1 MDSSFDPDVADMTG
15 LQMDSVLQ
23 TPQTQRA
30 SDQQVVALD
39 ASRALKRPR
48 VEGESAVALKCDHL
62 TTEVEALRLQL
73 ANKTERHQIELK
85 LDQMRRQL
93 QYAIREEE
101 HTRQELRTATSEFS
115 TEKLQLNKK
124 IVELDSKLQ
133 FVEASL
139 SEWKDKALD
148 AESELRSV
156 TRQSKLK
163 IQLLT
168 DELEELK
175 EASIAARS
183 SDEHLLQSKVRLL
196 EAQLRDQQL
205 DVTQANS
212 RLENAQLTLESAQEV
227 RQLKER
233 ISELESQERR
243 LKTEM
248 VSLIEASKR
257 SSMNDE
263 KVNLLR
269 QKLQASEQLYA
280 QAQRDITSLRAG
292 ERALNDARNAFKSLA
307 RSFNVELD
315 LALLE
320 KDMMQSSK
328 VLVEQMQEVLE
339 GLRSAKGKS
348 DGEVSRLRVELE
360 ATKQAQA
367 ATNRQL
373 QAQVTTNQSLQQQLS
388 LATSALN
395 RMKSSNEDLVALLQS
410 YEKSPDGA
418 PSITAATESP
428 HLSALSEL
436 MVKMAPVVEE
446 ITKLTT
452 EMRSPNTATQVYEA
466 EIDRLKKEYA
476 GLENEHAKL
485 AKHLKSLEEDCAKM
499 EKRLGRGEFNPATTK
514 VVHLSLNPTSELLG
528 EKNATSE
535 CEQLRKENEQ
545 LRSALKASAVKT
557 TPGVAVTPASSTSTA
572 KLTTTTSYETVE
584 GQKLLNQRLKEV
596 FRDQTQ
602 QYREAVFQL
611 TGFKID
617 LKKSSGVEILR
628 LRSMYADHDDDE
640 LLVRMEPNGALE
652 LLETDFCGQIN
663 QRVFAYLTTCRS
675 FPAFLA
681 TLTLHLF
688 EKQTFQ
694 G

>member
-1 MDSSFDPDVADMTG
+1 MENDGKQEEEGFFLCSPIPRDPTQLLFVGDSSSGPSATRMDSSFDPDVADMTG
-15 LQMDSVLQ
+15 LQMDAVLQ
-23 TPQTQRA
+23 TPETQVAMAA
-30 SDQQVVALD
+30 SDRQVVALD
-39 ASRALKRPR
+39 SSRALKRPR
-48 VEGESAVALKCDHL
+48 VDGESAVALKCDHL
-62 TTEVEALRLQL
+62 STEVEALRLQL

-85 LDQMRRQL
+85 ERDQQVDQLRRQL

-101 HTRQELRTATSEFS
+101 HTRQELRNATSEFS

-148 AESELRSV
+148 AESELRTV
-156 TRQSKLK
+156 TRKSKLQ

-168 DELEELK
+168 DELNAEK
-175 EASIAARS
+175 AASSSARNT
-183 SDEHLLQSKVRLL
+183 DESLLQSKVRLL
-196 EAQLRDQQL
+196 EAQLRDQEL

-212 RLENAQLTLESAQEV
+212 RLENAQLTLENAQDV

-233 ISELESQERR
+233 ITELETQERR

-248 VSLIEASKR
+248 VSLIETSKR
-257 SSMNDE
+257 SSMSDE

-269 QKLQASEQLYA
+269 QKLNASEQLYA
-280 QAQRDITSLRAG
+280 QAQRDI
-292 ERALNDARNAFKSLA
+292 
-307 RSFNVELD
+307 
-315 LALLE
+315 
-320 KDMMQSSK
+320 
-328 VLVEQMQEVLE
+328 
-339 GLRSAKGKS
+339 
-348 DGEVSRLRVELE
+348 
-360 ATKQAQA
+360 
-367 ATNRQL
+367 
-373 QAQVTTNQSLQQQLS
+373 LS

-395 RMKSSNEDLVALLQS
+395 RMKSSNEELVALLQS
-410 YEKSPDGA
+410 YVKTPEGA
-418 PSITAATESP
+418 ASTAPAIESP
-428 HLSALSEL
+428 HLSTLSDLMTKVTPAL
-436 MVKMAPVVEE
+436 EE

-452 EMRSPNTATQVYEA
+452 EMRSPNTGAQVYET
-466 EIDRLKKEYA
+466 EINRLKKEYA
-476 GLENEHAKL
+476 ALQNEHAKL
-485 AKHLKSLEEDCAKM
+485 AKHLKSVEQDCAKM

-514 VVHLSLNPTSELLG
+514 VVHLSVNPTSELLDT
-528 EKNATSE
+528 KKVSSE

-545 LRSALKASAVKT
+545 LRSALKASEAKS
-557 TPGVAVTPASSTSTA
+557 TPAGAVTPSTSTSTSTA

-596 FRDQTQ
+596 FREQTQ

>member
-1 MDSSFDPDVADMTG
+1 MENDGKQEEEGFFLCSPIPRDPTQLLFVGDSSSGPSATRMDSSFDPDVADMTG
-15 LQMDSVLQ
+15 LQMDAVLQ
-23 TPQTQRA
+23 TPETQVAMAA
-30 SDQQVVALD
+30 SDRQVVALD
-39 ASRALKRPR
+39 SSRALKRPR
-48 VEGESAVALKCDHL
+48 VDGESAVALKCDHL
-62 TTEVEALRLQL
+62 STEVEALRLQL

-85 LDQMRRQL
+85 ERDQQVDQLRRQL

-101 HTRQELRTATSEFS
+101 HTRQELRNATSEFS

-148 AESELRSV
+148 AESELRTV
-156 TRQSKLK
+156 TRKSKLQ

-168 DELEELK
+168 DELNAEK
-175 EASIAARS
+175 AASSSARNT
-183 SDEHLLQSKVRLL
+183 DESLLQSKVRLL
-196 EAQLRDQQL
+196 EAQLRDQEL

-212 RLENAQLTLESAQEV
+212 RLENAQLTLENAQDV

-233 ISELESQERR
+233 ITELETQERR

-248 VSLIEASKR
+248 VSLIETSKR
-257 SSMNDE
+257 SSMSDE

-269 QKLQASEQLYA
+269 QKLHASEQLYA
-280 QAQRDITSLRAG
+280 QAQRDI
-292 ERALNDARNAFKSLA
+292 
-307 RSFNVELD
+307 
-315 LALLE
+315 
-320 KDMMQSSK
+320 
-328 VLVEQMQEVLE
+328 
-339 GLRSAKGKS
+339 
-348 DGEVSRLRVELE
+348 
-360 ATKQAQA
+360 
-367 ATNRQL
+367 
-373 QAQVTTNQSLQQQLS
+373 LS

-395 RMKSSNEDLVALLQS
+395 RMKSSNEELVALLQS
-410 YEKSPDGA
+410 YEKTPEGA
-418 PSITAATESP
+418 ASTAPAIESP
-428 HLSALSEL
+428 HLSTLSDLMTKVTPAL
-436 MVKMAPVVEE
+436 EE

-452 EMRSPNTATQVYEA
+452 EMRSPNTGAQVYET
-466 EIDRLKKEYA
+466 EINRLKKEYA
-476 GLENEHAKL
+476 ALENEHAKL
-485 AKHLKSLEEDCAKM
+485 AKHLKSVEQDCAKM

-514 VVHLSLNPTSELLG
+514 VVHLSVNPTSELLDT
-528 EKNATSE
+528 KQVSSE

-545 LRSALKASAVKT
+545 LRSALKASEAKS
-557 TPGVAVTPASSTSTA
+557 TPAGAVTPSTSTSTSTSTA

-596 FRDQTQ
+596 FREQTQ

-652 LLETDFCGQIN
+652 LLETDFCSQIN